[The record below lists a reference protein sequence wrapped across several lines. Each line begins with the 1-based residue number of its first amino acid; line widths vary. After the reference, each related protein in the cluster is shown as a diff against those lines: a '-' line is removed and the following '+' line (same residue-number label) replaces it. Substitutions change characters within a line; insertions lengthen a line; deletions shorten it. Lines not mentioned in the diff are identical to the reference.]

1 MKRVLV
7 LDDEKIV
14 RELIVEILERA
25 SYRVVAADEPGLALE
40 LLASDSFD
48 LLVTDL
54 VMPGLSGLAVLE
66 RAKALRPELPV
77 VVVTGAGTDQ
87 NLATAVEL
95 GAAAAI
101 TKPFTHA
108 ELRDAVAAALERSP

>member
-7 LDDEKIV
+7 LDDERIV
-14 RELIVEILERA
+14 RELICEILARA
-25 SYRVVAADEPGLALE
+25 GYHVVSAEKPEAALALVE
-40 LLASDSFD
+40 ADAFD
-48 LLVTDL
+48 LLVTDV
-54 VMPGLSGLAVLE
+54 VMPGLSGLDVLE
-66 RAKALRPELPV
+66 RVKAVRPELPV

-87 NLATAVEL
+87 NLATAVER

-108 ELRDAVAAALERSP
+108 ELREAVATALGL

>member
-7 LDDEKIV
+7 LDDERIV

-25 SYRVVAADEPGLALE
+25 GYAVVSAEDAEAALQLVEAN
-40 LLASDSFD
+40 AFD
-48 LLVTDL
+48 LLVPDI
-54 VMPGLSGLAVLE
+54 VMPGLSGLEVLE
-66 RAKALRPELPV
+66 RVKSLRPELPV

-87 NLATAVEL
+87 NLATAVER

-108 ELRDAVAAALERSP
+108 ELREAVAAALEA